1 MKKIKTSMLLIFLM
15 CITLSVTA
23 FASEGASRLYDGADL
38 LTDAEE
44 SSLLNK
50 LDSVSEKHQVDFV
63 IASVETAGNLTSD
76 QYVKAFYEDN
86 GYGYG
91 ADRDGVILLL
101 VMEERDYRIY
111 SKGLGAKAI
120 SDKDIKNIGSKIAS
134 SLTAENY
141 ADAFND
147 FVDEC
152 EYQVNGE
159 INGFSFD
166 FTKNL
171 MISLAI
177 GFVTAFIAT
186 GIMKGQLKSV
196 SKQFAATEYTKQGS
210 MKVTTKND
218 LFLYRSVDRYK
229 KETSSSSSSG
239 SSSSGSSGNVGGGK
253 F

>member
-1 MKKIKTSMLLIFLM
+1 MKKIKTSILLVFLM

-44 SSLLNK
+44 SSLLNR
-50 LDSVSEKHQVDFV
+50 LDSVSEKYQVDFV
-63 IASVETAGNLTSD
+63 IANVETVGNLTSD
-76 QYVKAFYEDN
+76 QYVEAFYDDN

-91 ADRDGVILLL
+91 ADRDGVLLL
-101 VMEERDYRIY
+101 LAMEERDYRIL
-111 SKGLGAKAI
+111 SNGLGAKAI
-120 SDKDIKNIGSKIAS
+120 SDGDIENIGNKITS
-134 SLTAENY
+134 SLSAGDY
-141 ADAFND
+141 ADAFD
-147 FVDEC
+147 KFVDEC
-152 EYQVNGE
+152 EYQINGE
-159 INGFSFD
+159 INGFPFD
-166 FTKNL
+166 FAKNL

-177 GFVTAFIAT
+177 GFVIAFIAT

-196 SKQFAATEYTKQGS
+196 SKQLAATEYTKQGS

-239 SSSSGSSGNVGGGK
+239 SSGSSRNVGGGK